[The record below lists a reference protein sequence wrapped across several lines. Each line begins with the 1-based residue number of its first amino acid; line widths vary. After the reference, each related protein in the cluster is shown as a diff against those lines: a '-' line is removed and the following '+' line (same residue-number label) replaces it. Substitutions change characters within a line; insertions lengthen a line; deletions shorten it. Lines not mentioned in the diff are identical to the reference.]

1 MEKSWVCSQVIHLDL
16 NNVKNLRAS
25 EKKERERAGCIF
37 SLYLMKHCEF
47 LALWERCITKSH

>member
-25 EKKERERAGCIF
+25 EKKERAGCIF
-37 SLYLMKHCEF
+37 SLYLMKYCEF
-47 LALWERCITKSH
+47 LALWEKSITKSH